1 MSITLEGN
9 VVAEDD
15 ERNWSGLW
23 RFTKEKKS
31 FLSFGFKV
39 GMMRRRQAVVH
50 IANQFLL
57 FFLQQEG
64 LVVPRDLF
72 DYVSFA
78 NEPLSALTPVPPGR
92 KAKDSKSKLKNKP
105 GKGGPKIVRG
115 RGRPPSISEPPKFM
129 LAAASAGANDQKLE
143 SQAVENAENTA
154 ADKDQQHDQADGERD
169 GEGEDRDGASHRED
183 EQNEHSDSDEDRP
196 VHEQDE
202 QEDHEHLNTSMDVE
216 PQHSS
221 SQNPQSQEHEA
232 HNEGGASQTQEG
244 TSTTPAKPTAPL
256 GPDVEL
262 DGTHPMIGLWEG
274 SFNVKVPTGTHVY
287 CHTVVVTLVGGLQLL
302 VGAPV
307 PLYLLCVFT
316 SATPRF
322 KNVWRVPVPV
332 YLLTPTISNVD
343 YCLNTAPC
351 YARHRRRG
359 GDGEVLLL
367 RRAEYHLLH
376 RRYFVAFVHRSV
388 PKLVCLVPA
397 FGLST

>member
-31 FLSFGFKV
+31 FLTFGFKV
-39 GMMRRRQAVVH
+39 SMMHQRRAVAH

-129 LAAASAGANDQKLE
+129 LATASAGAGDQKLE
-143 SQAVENAENTA
+143 SPALKTNENTA
-154 ADKDQQHDQADGERD
+154 ADKDQQHDQEDGERD
-169 GEGEDRDGASHRED
+169 GEGDDRDEASHRED
-183 EQNEHSDSDEDRP
+183 EHNDHSDSDEDRP
-196 VHEQDE
+196 DHEQDE
-202 QEDHEHLNTSMDVE
+202 YDGHEQQHDADTSMDVE
-216 PQHSS
+216 TQHSS

-232 HNEGGASQTQEG
+232 LDEGGTSQTQEG
-244 TSTTPAKPTAPL
+244 TSTIPAKPTAPL
-256 GPDVEL
+256 GPDVVL
-262 DGTHPMIGLWEG
+262 DATHPMIGLWEG
-274 SFNVKVPTGTHVY
+274 SFNVKVPTGTSSS
-287 CHTVVVTLVGGLQLL
+287 CCLL
-302 VGAPV
+302 WFAVLACGPV
-307 PLYLLCVFT
+307 CDC
-316 SATPRF
+316 
-322 KNVWRVPVPV
+322 
-332 YLLTPTISNVD
+332 LTMCQN
-343 YCLNTAPC
+343 
-351 YARHRRRG
+351 
-359 GDGEVLLL
+359 
-367 RRAEYHLLH
+367 
-376 RRYFVAFVHRSV
+376 
-388 PKLVCLVPA
+388 
-397 FGLST
+397 